1 VIHTLR
7 WAVLL
12 MVAVVFST
20 TAVAKPSDPGVPVTI
35 RVVTLEGEPIGAA
48 VIRHPVEAARHQVN
62 GDTGEWTGR
71 ALYLEDGKELL
82 FEAGMTLEFEI
93 SAPGYGNAKVQ
104 YVVRKRKNTFSIV
117 LEPVQLVPER
127 EDEEEPHIQFGRD
140 KPIDGAQTE

>member
-1 VIHTLR
+1 MIHTLR
-7 WAVLL
+7 WAAL
-12 MVAVVFST
+12 AVVVLFT
-20 TAVAKPSDPGVPVTI
+20 TTVQAKPSDPGVPVTI
-35 RVVTLEGEPIGAA
+35 RVVTADGEPIGAA

-71 ALYLEDGKELL
+71 ALYLQDGKELF

-93 SAPGYGNAKVQ
+93 SAPGFGNAKVQ

-117 LEPVQLVPER
+117 LEPVQLVPEQ